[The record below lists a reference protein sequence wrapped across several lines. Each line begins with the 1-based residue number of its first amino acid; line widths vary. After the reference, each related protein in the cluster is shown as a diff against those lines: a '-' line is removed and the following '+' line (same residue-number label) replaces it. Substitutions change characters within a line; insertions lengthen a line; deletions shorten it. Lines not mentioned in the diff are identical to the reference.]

1 MVSGGHRTDPRVYD
15 PYEKSSPTI
24 PLEVAKIQLGLAS
37 YHDAEV
43 EEFHIPVAYLN
54 AYLKPDKRQVMRIVQ
69 VDPTAR
75 QFVQSDG
82 TLLVEVLRAL
92 YGFPESVKRAIHS
105 AQWNHACFVSQLVH
119 RNGPSLRSMSMI
131 ACAHLPRS

>member
-1 MVSGGHRTDPRVYD
+1 MMLKEPFYYGKPDWLVVSSNWSTLDD

-37 YHDAEV
+37 YHDAELEV
-43 EEFHIPVAYLN
+43 FEIPVAYLN
-54 AYLKPDKRQVMRIVQ
+54 AYLEPDKRQVIRIPVYIAKMILQ

-82 TLLVEVLRAL
+82 TLLVEVLSL
-92 YGFPESVKRAIHS
+92 TSTLVKGGYTQCPVEFR
-105 AQWNHACFVSQLVH
+105 
-119 RNGPSLRSMSMI
+119 
-131 ACAHLPRS
+131 

>member
-1 MVSGGHRTDPRVYD
+1 VYD

-24 PLEVAKIQLGLAS
+24 PLKAAKMQLGIAT

-43 EEFHIPVAYLN
+43 KVFDIPVAYLN
-54 AYLKPDKRQVMRIVQ
+54 AYLKPDKRQVMRILVYVAKMILQ

-82 TLLVEVLRAL
+82 TLLIKVLRAL
-92 YGFPESVKRAIHS
+92 NGFPESAKLWNEYLISTVVKGGYTQCPVEPCLFRK
-105 AQWNHACFVSQLVH
+105 
-119 RNGPSLRSMSMI
+119 SMI
-131 ACAHLPRS
+131 ARTFT